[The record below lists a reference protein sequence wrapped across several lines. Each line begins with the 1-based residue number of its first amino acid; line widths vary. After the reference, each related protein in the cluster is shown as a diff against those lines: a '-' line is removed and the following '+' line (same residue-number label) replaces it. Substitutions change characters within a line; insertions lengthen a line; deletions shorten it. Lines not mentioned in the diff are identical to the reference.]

1 MNNDYCYPEE
11 IYALFLEQ
19 KLDSE
24 TQKKFYDHLKACK
37 KCLRVLSNLQRDL
50 VILGKAE
57 LLRVPSE
64 IYSRI
69 NEKYP
74 VKNRPLKVFLKIL
87 KNRFQVIQHSFDSL
101 EPLPALRFK
110 GSHPQT
116 GYLFKSKTFNME
128 IVQLKTHCNIIL
140 LFPTAKL
147 RRISL
152 LNPQGDILSSFSTG
166 SDKTEISDLSPGK
179 YLLTFDDNEIDIN
192 IN

>member
-1 MNNDYCYPEE
+1 
-11 IYALFLEQ
+11 
-19 KLDSE
+19 
-24 TQKKFYDHLKACK
+24 
-37 KCLRVLSNLQRDL
+37 
-50 VILGKAE
+50 
-57 LLRVPSE
+57 
-64 IYSRI
+64 
-69 NEKYP
+69 
-74 VKNRPLKVFLKIL
+74 
-87 KNRFQVIQHSFDSL
+87 
-101 EPLPALRFK
+101 
-110 GSHPQT
+110 
-116 GYLFKSKTFNME
+116 ME